1 MQIQLL
7 EEQDIFYRHLLSTWA
22 RIAACCTSVARAL
35 RCKAEHAGQYLHTG
49 KTATRTSRSCSRWE
63 LRLCGADL
71 LLTSH
76 CHYTV
81 SQLLVAARSSV
92 SCDVRGSVRLFALHC
107 GATGQCKDSGV
118 GNRGIHLFRWKRC
131 LCALRMPT
139 VKQPSIIQISISSS
153 LGCDIG

>member
-7 EEQDIFYRHLLSTWA
+7 EEQDIFYRHLLSTLA
-22 RIAACCTSVARAL
+22 RIAACCTSVARAM
-35 RCKAEHAGQYLHTG
+35 RCKAEHAGQYLHTD

-92 SCDVRGSVRLFALHC
+92 SCDVHGSICLFVHSSHLLKLAVEQVLVWVTIWELC
-107 GATGQCKDSGV
+107 LAGQMSTT
-118 GNRGIHLFRWKRC
+118 LRC
-131 LCALRMPT
+131 YWP
-139 VKQPSIIQISISSS
+139 V
-153 LGCDIG
+153 